1 MNLEEF
7 EISIFGRCFLS
18 LRSVGS
24 TRPKTLSLLYC
35 LHCTALH
42 CTALHFTALHCT
54 ALHCTVLYCTACT
67 TGCNN
72 IMLTYF
78 LQLTTLN
85 NIIHL
90 EWGATMLNNIVN
102 IREQ

>member
-1 MNLEEF
+1 
-7 EISIFGRCFLS
+7 
-18 LRSVGS
+18 VGS

-35 LHCTALH
+35 LYYTAG
-42 CTALHFTALHCT
+42 
-54 ALHCTVLYCTACT
+54 T

>member
-1 MNLEEF
+1 LGVVSCHREVWV
-7 EISIFGRCFLS
+7 L
-18 LRSVGS
+18 
-24 TRPKTLSLLYC
+24 TRPKTLSLLYS
-35 LHCTALH
+35 
-42 CTALHFTALHCT
+42 
-54 ALHCTVLYCTACT
+54 LYCTACT

-85 NIIHL
+85 NIINL
-90 EWGATMLNNIVN
+90 ELGATMLNNIVN

>member
-1 MNLEEF
+1 LGVVSCHIEKCGF
-7 EISIFGRCFLS
+7 
-18 LRSVGS
+18 
-24 TRPKTLSLLYC
+24 Y
-35 LHCTALH
+35 TAKN
-42 CTALHFTALHCT
+42 AEPA
-54 ALHCTVLYCTACT
+54 VLPACT
-67 TGCNN
+67 KGCNN